1 MNRPS
6 QWLLYH
12 LVLLSAGIIHLASF
26 YFITRLFNG
35 HLITHVELPVTDASQ
50 TTQDDSRADEE
61 VDFEHVG
68 DHFTPGCIILTEL
81 HGQQVAARFDKGT
94 YLGEGRS
101 KSYWILCSY
110 MDWDGT
116 RVVPVEKLASIPY
129 YPGTKTI
136 DKLEC
141 CPLAFHP
148 DSAAIEQQLRE
159 RGRRWEALRSHDRW
173 HQAYRGDARYS
184 EDNTPPTGEHIAR
197 GRIMLDVALWQA
209 GSPKDAVCIEQTLRE
224 YNSAPTPR
232 CDCVLKGLQGG
243 NSAMSPLCDDCVML
257 TSPIVRGFSLD
268 KMRWMH
274 FFVHDVEEIR
284 FDDRATKLLVLEEEK
299 KKLIMTLA
307 KKLIMT
313 LAKRQVN
320 YPKYRHVDGRGAVML
335 LSGGPGTGKTLT
347 AEVVAEKLRV
357 PLFKMNAGDLGSS
370 PDAVEK
376 RLNRYMGLVSRWRA
390 ILVLKDCDVFL
401 AKRTKHDLVRNHM
414 VSIFLRMLKYNE
426 GIVILTTN
434 CITDIDPAFRDRIRL
449 IVEYPSL
456 GVAARR
462 FVWDTILAR
471 AGGFVG
477 AKGLNVLSKID
488 LNGRQIDNMVRMAD
502 LMAEQAGRYI
512 TFEDVLRVLKM
523 RGYTIS
529 KAHTI
534 SELVRLQDLI

>member
-35 HLITHVELPVTDASQ
+35 HLITHVELTVTDASQ
-50 TTQDDSRADEE
+50 TTHDDFGPDEDDASQTPQDDSRAVEE

-81 HGQQVAARFDKGT
+81 HGRQVAARFDSAT

-101 KSYWILCSY
+101 KSYWIRCSY

-197 GRIMLDVALWQA
+197 GRIMLDVALWKV
-209 GSPKDAVCIEQTLRE
+209 GSPKDAVWHE
-224 YNSAPTPR
+224 YKSAPT
-232 CDCVLKGLQGG
+232 
-243 NSAMSPLCDDCVML
+243 PLCDDCVIL

-274 FFVHDVEEIR
+274 FFVDHVKEIR

-307 KKLIMT
+307 K
-313 LAKRQVN
+313 RQVN
-320 YPKYRHVDGRGAVML
+320 YPKYCHVSYGRGAVML

-347 AEVVAEKLRV
+347 AQVVAEKLRA

-376 RLNRYMGLVSRWRA
+376 RLYHYMGLVSRWRA

-414 VSIFLRMLKYNE
+414 VSIFLRMLEYNE

-434 CITDIDPAFRDRIRL
+434 CITDIDPAFRDRIPL
-449 IVEYPSL
+449 VEYPNL

-462 FVWDTILAR
+462 FVWDTFLAR
-471 AGGFVG
+471 VGGSVG

-523 RGYTIS
+523 RGYPIS
-529 KAHTI
+529 KAYTI